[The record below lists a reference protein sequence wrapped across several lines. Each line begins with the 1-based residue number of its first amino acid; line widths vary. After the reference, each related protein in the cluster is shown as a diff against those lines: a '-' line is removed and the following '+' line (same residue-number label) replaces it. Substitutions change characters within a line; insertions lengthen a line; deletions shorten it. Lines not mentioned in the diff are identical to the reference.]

1 MSAST
6 WFLIA
11 IGGFSLSGIALIAA
25 VLMFIRMNIPAIIG
39 DLNGKT
45 VAREIQ
51 AMRNANAAAGNKHY
65 EPSPVNAQRGRLT
78 DPIHAPAPVY
88 SGTRVRVGSTMKL
101 PTEQMGTRPATAE
114 TDVLVET
121 GGTDVLVEAGGTDV
135 LVETGGT
142 DVLVEAGATDV
153 LSENVTGPLSGQT
166 AALGVSAEPAM
177 AAAPVSF
184 TVTKS
189 VVHIHT
195 AESI

>member
-121 GGTDVLVEAGGTDV
+121 GGTDVLVEAG
-135 LVETGGT
+135 
-142 DVLVEAGATDV
+142 ATDV